1 VTAGQTALVQ
11 AVTATAAF
19 ANGLFF
25 VRFWQRSRDRLFG
38 YFGAAFWLLA
48 VSWMLLATIN
58 PEGDARAYI
67 YGLRLVAFLLLIV
80 GMIDKNRRRQ

>member
-1 VTAGQTALVQ
+1 MTAEHIAVVQ

-25 VRFWQRSRDRLFG
+25 FRFWRQSRDALFA

-48 VSWMLLATIN
+48 ASWTLLAFFS
-58 PEGDARAYI
+58 PHGDALSDI
-67 YGLRLVAFLLLIV
+67 YAIRLVAFLLMIA
-80 GMIDKNRRRQ
+80 GMIAKNR